1 MASFMTEDLS
11 DELASSPVKLS
22 AVERRP
28 GRGQTQTMVGI
39 TRQRG
44 TAAHPQSVLSFN
56 PGRLLLCAPP
66 PPLQGR
72 AVLQAPLKAVNKGC
86 EGSRMGLVLL
96 FDCTWHAVIKWA
108 IHPALPFSGSL
119 RGSAT
124 LPVF

>member
-66 PPLQGR
+66 PPPCR
-72 AVLQAPLKAVNKGC
+72 AEHFYKP
-86 EGSRMGLVLL
+86 
-96 FDCTWHAVIKWA
+96 
-108 IHPALPFSGSL
+108 P
-119 RGSAT
+119 
-124 LPVF
+124 